1 MKKFITATVGTAMFF
16 LGVGVIAES
25 ATARYKS
32 DEKAL
37 EIIRKARTAIGGD
50 AALAE
55 FKSLVI
61 KGQTSVTRSVDG
73 ADRLEQGET
82 EIALQMP
89 DRMIKSVKIG
99 KGDGNAELVNEKF
112 DVIISKDGEPA
123 PSEAK
128 KFVIRKMGGGEPA
141 GDEKVFV
148 RELDGEKGNVE
159 IVEDVKEIKTEDGKK
174 FTIVRNSDAPEG
186 GLPRKEG
193 NGNVII
199 DRKIHAGHEGVRQ
212 NEMLRTTLAL
222 LLTAPQ
228 GMDVSYTYGG
238 DSSLDGTA
246 VSLVTASF
254 GGNSFKMYF
263 DRSSFLPVAM
273 GYMGHPAPV
282 MFRITKKDGEPAAK
296 GDADVVKFER
306 KLARP
311 AEGVEHLVRFA
322 DYRTVNGVQLP
333 HKWTT
338 SVGGKVSEVF
348 DVASYDVNPSNIA
361 ERFKGQKVLIPAK
374 EPAGQ
379 N

>member
-16 LGVGVIAES
+16 LGVGVVIES
-25 ATARYKS
+25 ATAGYKS

-50 AALAE
+50 AAIAE
-55 FKSLVI
+55 FKALVI
-61 KGQTSVTRSVDG
+61 KGQSSLTVSVDG

-89 DRMIKSVKIG
+89 DKILKSVKIG
-99 KGDGNAELVNEKF
+99 KGEAGDAAIVNQEKF
-112 DVIISKDGEPA
+112 DVIIATKDGEPA
-123 PSEAK
+123 PGEAK
-128 KFVIRKMGGGEPA
+128 KFVIRKMDGDPA
-141 GDEKVFV
+141 GDAKVFV
-148 RELDGEKGNVE
+148 RELKGDAK
-159 IVEDVKEIKTEDGKK
+159 IVEDVEEIKTEDGKK
-174 FTIVRNSDAPEG
+174 FTIVRKGDVPEG
-186 GLPRKEG
+186 GLASKE
-193 NGNVII
+193 GNVII
-199 DRKIHAGHEGVRQ
+199 DRKIGPGHEGVRH

-238 DSSLDGTA
+238 DSSLEGTA

-263 DRSSFLPVAM
+263 DRSSYLPVAM
-273 GYMGHPAPV
+273 SYSGHAAPV
-282 MFRITKKDGEPAAK
+282 RFSVTKKAGEPAAK
-296 GDADVVKFER
+296 GNADVVRFER
-306 KLARP
+306 RLAGT

-338 SVGGKVSEVF
+338 SIGGTVSEVF
-348 DVASYDVNPSNIA
+348 DVTAYDVNPSDIG
-361 ERFKGQKVLIPAK
+361 ERFKAQKVMVRMKKP
-374 EPAGQ
+374 GSQ